1 MIFTDLRFVLI
12 FALCWATFFA
22 VPRAWRAAVLAVWG
36 MVFYVTFAGS
46 FIGVVLLL
54 TAAAFALPAPIAG
67 LLIVGVLVYV
77 KAGPGALVPLGI
89 SYLAFELLHVVI
101 ERRRG
106 RIQKLSFTDLLAFVF
121 FAPARIAGPIKRLP
135 PFLAAVEEAEPSAE
149 NVYAGVLRILFGLAK
164 KFLLA
169 DVLALTVAESDYVAT
184 MRHAWIIVLA
194 FSLQLF
200 LDFSAYS
207 DIAIGFARIL
217 GIRLPE
223 NFNWPYLAA
232 NIREFWERWHIT
244 LSQWVRDNIF
254 VPCGRALFRTPL
266 RPHPAA
272 IATISYLV
280 TFAIVGAWHGLT
292 IGFVLWGLYH
302 GALLATYHAARMHMP
317 PRITDHPWYNSRP
330 LRLLGILTTFVFV
343 TIGWVPFFLPFSRA
357 MKMWSLMFGVTR

>member
-1 MIFTDLRFVLI
+1 MIFTDLRFVLL

-22 VPRAWRAAVLAVWG
+22 VPRGWRTATLAVWG
-36 MVFYVTFAGS
+36 MIFYVTYAGP
-46 FIGVVLLL
+46 FIGIVLLL
-54 TAAAFALPAPIAG
+54 AVAALFAPAPLAG
-67 LLIVGVLVYV
+67 FLIVGVLIYV
-77 KAGPGALVPLGI
+77 KLGRVAIVPLGI

-106 RIQKLSFTDLLAFVF
+106 RMTKPAWCDLLGFVF

-135 PFLAAVEEAEPSAE
+135 PFLAAVEEAELSAE
-149 NVYAGVLRILFGLAK
+149 NVYAGLLRILLGLAK
-164 KFLLA
+164 KFIFA
-169 DVLALTVAESDYVAT
+169 DVLALTVAEAGYVAT

-194 FSLQLF
+194 FSFQLF

-244 LSQWVRDNIF
+244 LSQWVRDYIF
-254 VPCGRALFRTPL
+254 VPCGRALFRTRL
-266 RPHPAA
+266 RPWPNVIAA
-272 IATISYLV
+272 ISYLV

-292 IGFVLWGLYH
+292 AAFVLWGVYH
-302 GALLATYHAARMHMP
+302 GALLATYHVARLKMP
-317 PRITDHPWYNSRP
+317 PRITDHPWYDSRA
-330 LRLLGILTTFVFV
+330 LRTLGILTTFLLV
-343 TIGWVPFFLPFSRA
+343 TIGWVPFFLPLGKSLHL
-357 MKMWSLMFGVTR
+357 WSLMFGFSR